1 LADLLKFGEILMQAS
16 YMVSKN
22 RRKSTVGDDELGPKD
37 VVSDILTND
46 CPTSEIS
53 YIGHIVVE
61 LLDGAILGEFHA
73 DFDSVFL
80 VDRVDDH
87 ASLTSRWD
95 WDEEAAGQG

>member
-1 LADLLKFGEILMQAS
+1 MQAS

-22 RRKSTVGDDELGPKD
+22 RRNSTVGNDELGPKD
-37 VVSDILTND
+37 VVSDIFTD
-46 CPTSEIS
+46 DRPTGKIS
-53 YIGHIVVE
+53 YFGHVVVE

-87 ASLTSRWD
+87 TSLTPRWD